1 MAETGVQ
8 REVLTYRTLARGV
21 RQDDAD
27 AMGSDIVRAII
38 EFVTNS
44 DDAYERLGRARRE
57 KITVEVIRRRGAS
70 SIVRVK
76 DFAGGMTA
84 DEMKQK
90 LNEAGGRT
98 SGFESGQAVR
108 GLLGRGAKDTAHF
121 GPVSWM
127 SQKNRA
133 TSRYSIDPQDR
144 LHPVL
149 EHRLPSDP
157 GFGRRDGTVVELQ
170 VDSRFSVGK
179 HETLLESLRRHYAL
193 RPMLRDRPGREIR
206 LSDGKCAEKIVYHEP
221 RGELLLENAPLPICG
236 NWPGGATLT
245 LALAPESLDDGR
257 GRERWN
263 HSVLIAD
270 GRAGH
275 DVFDG
280 GRFARG
286 ADQMHLRRLFGTIN
300 VPAIGG
306 LMRAYD
312 DAEEAQAEHPASN
325 PTPII
330 TRGRRGLVGRSD
342 HPFVDALYAALEN
355 AIEPFIDRLRKEE
368 EAKARPQQSKDLQ
381 RRLRAVGK
389 LFDSEMAR
397 DEEEDF
403 RRSAG
408 DGGGTAEGLRLI
420 PSSRVVP
427 PDVGASLTVSWHRDA
442 DPSEAVADVDLID
455 EQGNRVP
462 QRLALERR
470 SDHFSSALRV
480 SGRTDGSRTHISA
493 SVGADTAWGEV
504 EWRVRDVEPATE
516 LMFDRNEYSIRD
528 GGQRR
533 VLLLA
538 PWDDIANGVAA
549 PEIGIQ
555 TPDGPGI
562 VITSQDR
569 EFKYDEQRDA
579 GVLTIRLE
587 GNGIWATADLNAR
600 LGLATA
606 TATATVTR
614 PAASQIKIEGKEF
627 DPAYR
632 AMFDRANG
640 TLFYNTAHPLVQRY
654 LRQGQNDDYESESP
668 LFRSLLAEILVAAFT
683 RERLQQRTERIGP
696 SDLFADYEA
705 RMSRLLVSVHK
716 TLVPDAETRT

>member
-8 REVLTYRTLARGV
+8 REVLTYHILPRAV

-57 KITVEVIRRRGAS
+57 KITVEVVRRRGVN

-84 DEMKQK
+84 DEMERK

-121 GPVSWM
+121 GRVSWT
-127 SQKNRA
+127 SQKNGA
-133 TSRYSIDPQDR
+133 TTRYSIDPQDR
-144 LHPVL
+144 IHPVL
-149 EHRLPSDP
+149 ERRLPPDQS
-157 GFGRRDGTVVELQ
+157 FKRRDGTIVELL
-170 VDSRFSVGK
+170 VDPRFSVAK
-179 HETLLESLRRHYAL
+179 HESLLESLRRHYAL
-193 RPMLRDRPGREIR
+193 RPMLRDRTGREIR
-206 LSDGKCAEKIVYHEP
+206 LSDGKRSEKIVYHEP
-221 RGELLLENAPLPICG
+221 RGESLLENAPLQLG
-236 NWPGGATLT
+236 DQWPGGATLT
-245 LALAPESLDDGR
+245 LALAPESLDDGK
-257 GRERWN
+257 GRERWS
-263 HSVLIAD
+263 HSVLITD

-286 ADQMHLRRLFGTIN
+286 ADQMHLRQLFGTVN
-300 VPAIGG
+300 VPAIGE

-312 DAEEAQAEHPASN
+312 DAEEIQAEHPASN

-342 HPFVDALYAALEN
+342 HPFVDALYTALEN
-355 AIEPFIDRLRKEE
+355 AIEPFIERLRQEE

-389 LFDSEMAR
+389 LFDTEMAR
-397 DEEEDF
+397 DDEEQF
-403 RRSAG
+403 RGSAG
-408 DGGGTAEGLRLI
+408 GGETVEGLRLI
-420 PSSRVVP
+420 PPLRVVP
-427 PDVGASLTVSWHRDA
+427 PNAGASLTVSWHREA
-442 DPSEAVADVDLID
+442 DPAAAVADVALID
-455 EQGNRVP
+455 EEGRRAP
-462 QRLALERR
+462 QRLILEQR
-470 SDHFSSALRV
+470 SDHFSSALQV
-480 SGRTDGSRTHISA
+480 NGRTDGSRTRILA
-493 SVGADTAWGEV
+493 SVGADTAWGEI
-504 EWRVRDVEPATE
+504 EWRVRDVEPIAA
-516 LMFDRNEYSIRD
+516 LMFDRDRYSIRD

-538 PWDDIANGVAA
+538 PWDDIANGSAT
-549 PEIGIQ
+549 PEIALQ
-555 TPDGPGI
+555 TPGGAGI

-569 EFKYDEQRDA
+569 EFRYDEQRDA
-579 GVLTIRLE
+579 GVLTIRLS
-587 GNGIWATADLNAR
+587 GSGVGAQARLDAR

-614 PAASQIKIEGKEF
+614 TGASQIKIEGKDF
-627 DPAYR
+627 DQAYR

-654 LRQGQNDDYESESP
+654 LRQGRNDDYENESP
-668 LFRSLLAEILVAAFT
+668 LFRSLLAEILVAAFA

-716 TLVPDAETRT
+716 TLVPDAETRS